1 MTVTA
6 LGALSKLPKNL
17 TEGVLAKDFDGD
29 QIYEILQQVL
39 FSRWIKCHRPKRGI
53 TTSPLLHG
61 RTQRTQA

>member
-39 FSRWIKCHRPKRGI
+39 FSRWNQVPAAETWI
-53 TTSPLLHG
+53 TTTPLLPG
-61 RTQRTQA
+61 RTQRTQG